1 MITQKGIRPPEKV
14 SAAAQV
20 EKIEAVGAKYKGQRV
35 SQMVASAQAELL
47 EAIAQLVGLADE
59 NGVIK

>member
-1 MITQKGIRPPEKV
+1 MIDRKGIRPPEKV
-14 SAAAQV
+14 SAAAQT
-20 EKIEAVGAKYKGQRV
+20 EKIEAVGAKYKGQQV
-35 SQMVASAQAELL
+35 SQMIASAQAELL